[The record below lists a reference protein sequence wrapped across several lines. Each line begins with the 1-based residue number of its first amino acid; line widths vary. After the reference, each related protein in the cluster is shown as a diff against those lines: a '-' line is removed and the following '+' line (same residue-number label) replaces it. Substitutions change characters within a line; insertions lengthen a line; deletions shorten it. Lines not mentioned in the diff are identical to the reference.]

1 MKRQV
6 LTPYINIFENKGM
19 FLTGHLSLNIKKKK
33 IYWRG
38 FVQLLEVTVRL
49 A

>member
-19 FLTGHLSLNIKKKK
+19 FITGHLSLNIKKNLT
-33 IYWRG
+33 G
-38 FVQLLEVTVRL
+38 EVL
-49 A
+49 FNF